1 MYIQKME
8 NNGVS
13 PSTIRVVTYDKT
25 EVFEYRTSLIMN
37 LHAPESMFQVELIT
51 MIN

>member
-13 PSTIRVVTYDKT
+13 PSTIRGVTYDKT
-25 EVFEYRTSLIMN
+25 EVFESRTSLSIN
-37 LHAPESMFQVELIT
+37 LHAPESMFQFNEIGI
-51 MIN
+51 IN